1 MSASL
6 DRGVNHDLDG
16 DRGYRDPGVIL
27 STRQVRPMLITN
39 LEGGIH

>member
-16 DRGYRDPGVIL
+16 DRGYGNPGV
-27 STRQVRPMLITN
+27 TYQRDK
-39 LEGGIH
+39 